1 MEKENLRSFGV
12 AVCTLFVFVVW
23 TALVRFVDVQPI
35 GPLGSSVG
43 FATVNR
49 LFHNITGVNMSL
61 YTVTDW
67 LGLIPLGV
75 ATGFAIL
82 GLVQWLQR
90 KHILKVDYDVLVLG
104 GFYLAVA
111 AVYILFEVLHINY
124 RPVLINGYLEASYP
138 SSTTML
144 VMCIMPTAAM
154 QLNSRIKNNGL
165 RRCIVFVITAFILF
179 MVTGRLISG
188 VHWVTDIIGGALLS
202 VGLVLMYRAVAGLKV
217 GRITI
222 NRV

>member
-82 GLVQWLQR
+82 GLVQLLRR

-154 QLNSRIKNNGL
+154 QLNSRIKNNFL

>member
-12 AVCTLFVFVVW
+12 AVCTLFVFVLW

-43 FATVNR
+43 FATFNR

-82 GLVQWLQR
+82 GLVQWLRR

-144 VMCIMPTAAM
+144 VMCIMPSAAM
-154 QLNSRIKNNGL
+154 QLNSRIKNYVL
-165 RRCIVFVITAFILF
+165 RRCVVFVITAFILF

>member
-1 MEKENLRSFGV
+1 MEKENLRSFVV

-43 FATVNR
+43 FVTVNR

-67 LGLIPLGV
+67 LGLIPFGV

-82 GLVQWLQR
+82 GLVQWLRR

-165 RRCIVFVITAFILF
+165 RRCIVFVIAAFILF

-217 GRITI
+217 ERITI